1 MAKFFLL
8 TAAMSGCL
16 AVCIGAFA
24 AHGLKA
30 QLSTDMLAV
39 FRTGVDYQ
47 FYHTLALLAVA
58 LLLKP
63 LEQSTAL
70 NVSGG
75 LFIAGIVLFSG
86 SLYALALGGPKWLG
100 PITPLGGIC
109 FIIAWGAMVWAAAR
123 SNF

>member
-8 TAAMSGCL
+8 SAALSGGL

-24 AHGLKA
+24 AHGLKTR
-30 QLSTDMLAV
+30 LSADMLAV
-39 FRTGVDYQ
+39 FRTGVDYH

-58 LLLKP
+58 LLLKQ
-63 LEQSTAL
+63 LGQSTAL
-70 NVSGG
+70 NLSGS

-100 PITPLGGIC
+100 PITPLGGVC
-109 FIIAWGAMVWAAAR
+109 FILAWLAMAWAAAR
-123 SNF
+123 ANF